1 MRSSFV
7 LMIMPPRMDLSTR
20 SLSMTVLPISE
31 PAFFVDV
38 SQHGQGAGA
47 EDARDRTHVGV
58 GRSDDFVAVAD
69 PLGHEG
75 DDAYQRGV
83 GVRKHVAG
91 ERRLLLGREARVL
104 QRSVEICV
112 AADGGDD
119 LLRLVAEA
127 QYAFRTALI
136 LHCFEKQRSVR
147 GDLLFYDKAISCH

>member
-1 MRSSFV
+1 MVVELDSRRNVHDDDVQLV
-7 LMIMPPRMDLSTR
+7 LHALLD
-20 SLSMTVLPISE
+20 TVCH
-31 PAFFVDV
+31 A
-38 SQHGQGAGA
+38 GQIV
-47 EDARDRTHVGV
+47 EL
-58 GRSDDFVAVAD
+58 VA
-69 PLGHEG
+69 LGHEG